1 MEEEEDK
8 GPEIIQKI
16 VEFFNFWNNPDEL
29 EDEYVPI
36 KAHQLEIYSVSY
48 DFVFKWYVTEEELKE
63 VSEFTGFKIDDN
75 MIGLSIGDHNLE
87 LAVRG
92 KNLTE
97 NDKTRTN

>member
-1 MEEEEDK
+1 MEEEDK

-16 VEFFNFWNNPDEL
+16 VQFFNFWNNPDEL

-63 VSEFTGFKIDDN
+63 VSEFTGFNINDN
-75 MIGLSIGDHNLE
+75 MIALSIGEHNLE

-97 NDKTRTN
+97 ND

>member
-1 MEEEEDK
+1 MEEEDK

-63 VSEFTGFKIDDN
+63 VSEFTGFKINDD
-75 MIGLSIGDHNLE
+75 MIALSIGEHNLE

-97 NDKTRTN
+97 K